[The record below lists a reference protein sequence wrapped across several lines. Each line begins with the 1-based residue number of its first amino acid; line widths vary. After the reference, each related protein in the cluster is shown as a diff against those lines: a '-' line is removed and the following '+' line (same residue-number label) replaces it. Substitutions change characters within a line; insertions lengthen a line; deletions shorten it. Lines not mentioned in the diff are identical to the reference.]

1 MLPILVVDVSSW
13 SIIWPNCISMWVCLA
28 SSVPFP
34 LFWKTTVL
42 IFLGEGRRD
51 LYPTASSYIAPL
63 GKWMPTN
70 IVISLLKYNF
80 RTILKF
86 LYTTDCIN
94 DFNLPSSYIG
104 LKNLLYGFDIAP
116 RSGNCKLLHV
126 PSYVRILESGSHFGV
141 RDGHFCWS
149 GLFVMPYRNRL

>member
-80 RTILKF
+80 RAIINLHYGLHQWFQLTIFIHWLKEPLVWF
-86 LYTTDCIN
+86 WHCSPFWKLQIIARSIICP
-94 DFNLPSSYIG
+94 NL
-104 LKNLLYGFDIAP
+104 
-116 RSGNCKLLHV
+116 
-126 PSYVRILESGSHFGV
+126 RIWITFW
-141 RDGHFCWS
+141 C
-149 GLFVMPYRNRL
+149 